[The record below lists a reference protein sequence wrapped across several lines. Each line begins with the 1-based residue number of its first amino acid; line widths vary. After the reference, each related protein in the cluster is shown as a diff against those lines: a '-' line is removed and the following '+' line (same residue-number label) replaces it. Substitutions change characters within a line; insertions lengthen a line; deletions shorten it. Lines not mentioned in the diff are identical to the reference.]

1 MRNLFAFIWKYY
13 FVFLFILLE
22 IIASFLIVQNNSF
35 HKASFLNSSNVI
47 SASIF
52 NTTNNISGYLG
63 LRSTNE
69 LLAVE
74 NEKLHAQSIL
84 SFAKFYTNL
93 WRINDTI
100 YEQQYT
106 YLSAR
111 VINNSIYKRNNYLT
125 LNKGNR
131 HGIKQEMAV
140 ISSNGIVGIV
150 KDVSGNFSSV
160 LSVLHKNSRISAK
173 IKKNGYFGS
182 LVWDGAD
189 FKICTLS
196 DIPNHVKISKGD
208 AIVTSKYSAIFPEGI
223 PIGNIVDFKINPGDN
238 FYTISVKLST
248 DFSNLSYVYVV
259 NNLMK
264 GEQITLEEKSQ
275 ID

>member
-160 LSVLHKNSRISAK
+160 LSVLHKNSKISAK

-223 PIGNIVDFKINPGDN
+223 SIGNIVDFKINPGDN

>member
-1 MRNLFAFIWKYY
+1 MRNLFAFIWKNY

-35 HKASFLNSSNVI
+35 HKANFLNSSNVI

-52 NTTNNISGYLG
+52 NITNNISGYLG

-84 SFAKFYTNL
+84 SFAKFYTDI
-93 WRINDTI
+93 WIINDTI

-125 LNKGNR
+125 LNKGDK
-131 HGIKQEMAV
+131 HGVKPEMAV

-150 KDVSGNFSSV
+150 KDVSGSFSSV
-160 LSVLHKNSRISAK
+160 LSVLHKNARISAK

-189 FKICTLS
+189 FKIGTLL

-208 AIVTSKYSAIFPEGI
+208 VIVTSRYSAIFPEGI
-223 PIGNIVDFKINPGDN
+223 LIGNIVDFKINPGDN
-238 FYTISVKLST
+238 FYTISIEFST

-264 GEQITLEEKSQ
+264 KEQITLEDISQ
-275 ID
+275 ND

>member
-1 MRNLFAFIWKYY
+1 MRNLFAFIWKNY

-22 IIASFLIVQNNSF
+22 IIAYFLIVQNNSF

-160 LSVLHKNSRISAK
+160 LSVLHKNSKISAK

>member
-1 MRNLFAFIWKYY
+1 MRNLFAFIWKYHI
-13 FVFLFILLE
+13 VFLFILLE
-22 IIASFLIVQNNSF
+22 IFASFLIVQNNSF

-63 LRSTNE
+63 LRSTNK

-74 NEKLHAQSIL
+74 NEKLHSLSIL
-84 SFAKFYTNL
+84 SFAKLYTNI

-100 YEQQYT
+100 YKQQYT

-125 LNKGNR
+125 LNKGGR
-131 HGIKQEMAV
+131 HGVKPEMAV

-150 KDVSGNFSSV
+150 KDVSDNFSSV
-160 LSVLHKNSRISAK
+160 LSVLHKNARISAM

-189 FKICTLS
+189 FKIGTLLY
-196 DIPNHVKISKGD
+196 IPNHVKISKGD
-208 AIVTSKYSAIFPEGI
+208 AIVTSRYSAIFPEGI
-223 PIGNIVDFKINPGDN
+223 PIGNIIDFKINPGDN
-238 FYTISVKLST
+238 FYTISVKFST
-248 DFSNLSYVYVV
+248 DFSKLSYIYVV

-264 GEQITLEEKSQ
+264 EEQRNLEETSQ